1 MTMTENPETEVMK
14 ETAIEVRS
22 PDELRELI
30 NEIPEGTVYSIDMGV
45 IRVGRMKLKSLQWQS
60 ARS

>member
-14 ETAIEVRS
+14 ETAIEIRS

-45 IRVGRMKLKSLQWQS
+45 IRVGQET
-60 ARS
+60 

>member
-1 MTMTENPETEVMK
+1 MTMTENPETEGMK

-45 IRVGRMKLKSLQWQS
+45 IRGGQET
-60 ARS
+60 

>member
-1 MTMTENPETEVMK
+1 MIMTENPEKEMKK

-22 PDELRELI
+22 PEELRELI

-45 IRVGRMKLKSLQWQS
+45 IRVGQET
-60 ARS
+60 

>member
-1 MTMTENPETEVMK
+1 MIRIENPETEVKK

-45 IRVGRMKLKSLQWQS
+45 IRVGQET
-60 ARS
+60 